1 MTAIAIDR
9 RGSFESTALPHLDSL
24 YRFALGLAGEAQDA
38 EDLVQETML
47 KAYRAWNRFRAGGNV
62 RGWLMTILR
71 NTFLNQRRRARRA
84 NVAED
89 VMEIEAYTVFAG
101 AQDAD
106 PEGDFFGQLV
116 DDSVWRAIDSLPQ
129 GYRETLVLRDVE
141 GMTYDDIAQLL
152 GVNLGTVKSRLFRAR
167 KALQPMLR
175 DYAAQ
180 EGYVETEHAT
190 PEESDSV
197 SREVE
202 EAISEITGEYAVAV

>member
-202 EAISEITGEYAVAV
+202 EAISEITGDYAVAV